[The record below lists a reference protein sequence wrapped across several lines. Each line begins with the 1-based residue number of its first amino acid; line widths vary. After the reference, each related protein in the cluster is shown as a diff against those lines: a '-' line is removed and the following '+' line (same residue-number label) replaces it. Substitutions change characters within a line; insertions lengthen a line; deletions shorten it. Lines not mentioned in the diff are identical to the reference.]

1 MVLSGLAMFGAAKL
15 DEIAGKQAE
24 GSRGNSKSEIERR
37 AKELVGGPATE
48 NERRGNRNDTGLSYR
63 KGQGLKEN
71 MVSADELMEK
81 KRGWS
86 WTDSAGLASFLL
98 QMSTGDLSD
107 LGNLKRQKD
116 ELDRLFNGN
125 NNYPYSEEYL
135 EKKKDEVSRML
146 GEAWNKFVREMRTVN
161 LGNGSGIMNEE
172 QRIIR
177 QNEQEYK
184 ENSKT
189 RY

>member
-1 MVLSGLAMFGAAKL
+1 
-15 DEIAGKQAE
+15 
-24 GSRGNSKSEIERR
+24 
-37 AKELVGGPATE
+37 
-48 NERRGNRNDTGLSYR
+48 
-63 KGQGLKEN
+63 

-135 EKKKDEVSRML
+135 RDKQI
-146 GEAWNKFVREMRTVN
+146 EAIKIIQRSLINFMDKMREINVGTE
-161 LGNGSGIMNEE
+161 SSSMNESL
-172 QRIIR
+172 RAAR
-177 QNEQEYK
+177 QNAQQDI
-184 ENSKT
+184 ENSKKKEIN
-189 RY
+189 

>member
-1 MVLSGLAMFGAAKL
+1 
-15 DEIAGKQAE
+15 
-24 GSRGNSKSEIERR
+24 
-37 AKELVGGPATE
+37 
-48 NERRGNRNDTGLSYR
+48 
-63 KGQGLKEN
+63 

-98 QMSTGDLSD
+98 QMSTSDLSD
-107 LGNLKRQKD
+107 LDNLKRQKD